1 MPQVKKREMRQA
13 ILDGSYLLF
22 RKQGYYQTTLRQIAR
37 EAGTSLANVYVYFA
51 SKYEIVFEI
60 YDPWMTAKIT
70 QLEREAARIKHP
82 DDRLRHILFT
92 LWGDIPSANNGF
104 ARNIMQALSMARGAK
119 QYNPQMIKWME
130 DKLTALV
137 VSCLPAQRRKLAGD
151 GSIAHVLMMAFDGFV
166 INYDLNPS
174 AACSQLIVDA
184 IGTALLGRKLRAPRR
199 ARQRLAGRAARSK
212 ALAA

>member
-82 DDRLRHILFT
+82 DTASGTFCSRYGVTSL
-92 LWGDIPSANNGF
+92 PP
-104 ARNIMQALSMARGAK
+104 IMG
-119 QYNPQMIKWME
+119 
-130 DKLTALV
+130 
-137 VSCLPAQRRKLAGD
+137 LPATSCRHCRW
-151 GSIAHVLMMAFDGFV
+151 
-166 INYDLNPS
+166 
-174 AACSQLIVDA
+174 
-184 IGTALLGRKLRAPRR
+184 
-199 ARQRLAGRAARSK
+199 RAAPSNTILR
-212 ALAA
+212 